1 LSHWYLD
8 SSIALH
14 VILPG
19 GDARART
26 WLEGVLA
33 SDEQIYSSV
42 LLHLE
47 LTRVLRREQ
56 LDVAL
61 ADLVLD
67 RVEAI
72 SINDGVLQSAAMI
85 ETDVKSLDAIHLASC
100 MLLGP
105 DVTVVTHDA
114 AMSQA
119 AQSLGFGTTDP
130 VASAAGPRHPATRGE
145 LPWQ

>member
-1 LSHWYLD
+1 MRHWYLD

-26 WLEGVLA
+26 WLDGVLA

-47 LTRVLRREQ
+47 LTRVLRRER

-67 RVEAI
+67 RVDAI
-72 SINDGVLQSAAMI
+72 SINDAVLQSAAAI
-85 ETDVKSLDAIHLASC
+85 ETHVKSLDAIHLASC
-100 MLLGP
+100 MLLGS
-105 DVTVVTHDA
+105 DVTVVTHDL
-114 AMSQA
+114 AMSQV
-119 AQSLGFGTTDP
+119 AQSLGFGATDP
-130 VASAAGPRHPATRGE
+130 IASTA
-145 LPWQ
+145 

>member
-1 LSHWYLD
+1 MSHWYLD

-19 GDARART
+19 GDVRART
-26 WLEGVLA
+26 WLNGVLA
-33 SDEQIYSSV
+33 SGDQIHSSV

-47 LTRVLRREQ
+47 LTRVLRRER
-56 LDVAL
+56 LDVVL
-61 ADLVLD
+61 ADLVFD

-72 SINDGVLQSAAMI
+72 SINDGVLQSAASI
-85 ETDVKSLDAIHLASC
+85 DAHVKSLDAIHLATC

-114 AMSQA
+114 AMSQV
-119 AQSLGFGTTDP
+119 AQTLGFDTTDP
-130 VASAAGPRHPATRGE
+130 IARTV
-145 LPWQ
+145 

>member
-1 LSHWYLD
+1 MRHWYLD

-19 GDARART
+19 GDARARI
-26 WLEGVLA
+26 WLDGVLA
-33 SDEQIYSSV
+33 SNEQIYSSV

-47 LTRVLRREQ
+47 LTRVLRRER

-72 SINDGVLQSAAMI
+72 SINDGVLQSAAAI
-85 ETDVKSLDAIHLASC
+85 EMHVKSLDAIHLATC
-100 MLLGP
+100 LLLGP
-105 DVTVVTHDA
+105 NVTVVTHDA

-119 AQSLGFGTTDP
+119 AQSLGFGATDP
-130 VASAAGPRHPATRGE
+130 VVKTA
-145 LPWQ
+145 

>member
-1 LSHWYLD
+1 MSRWYLD

-14 VILPG
+14 VILAG
-19 GDARART
+19 GDQRART
-26 WLEGVLA
+26 WLNGVLA
-33 SDEQIYSSV
+33 SGEQIHSSF

-67 RVEAI
+67 RVEVI
-72 SINDGVLQSAAMI
+72 SINDGVLQSAAAI
-85 ETDVKSLDAIHLASC
+85 ETHVKSLDAIHLATC

-114 AMSQA
+114 AMSQV
-119 AQSLGFGTTDP
+119 AQSLGFDTTDP
-130 VASAAGPRHPATRGE
+130 IASGA
-145 LPWQ
+145 

>member
-1 LSHWYLD
+1 MRHWYLD

-19 GDARART
+19 GDERART
-26 WLEGVLA
+26 WLDGVLA

-47 LTRVLRREQ
+47 LTRVLRRER

-67 RVEAI
+67 RVDAI
-72 SINDGVLQSAAMI
+72 SINDAVLHSAAAI
-85 ETDVKSLDAIHLASC
+85 ETHVKSLDAIHLASC
-100 MLLGP
+100 MLLGS
-105 DVTVVTHDA
+105 DVTVVTHDL
-114 AMSQA
+114 AMSQV
-119 AQSLGFGTTDP
+119 AQSLGFGATDP
-130 VASAAGPRHPATRGE
+130 IASTA
-145 LPWQ
+145 

>member
-1 LSHWYLD
+1 MRHWYLD

-19 GDARART
+19 GDERART
-26 WLEGVLA
+26 WLDRVLA
-33 SDEQIYSSV
+33 SNEQIFSSV

-47 LTRVLRREQ
+47 LTRVLRRER

-67 RVEAI
+67 RVDAI
-72 SINDGVLQSAAMI
+72 SINDAVLQSAAAI
-85 ETDVKSLDAIHLASC
+85 ETHVKSLDAIHLASC

-105 DVTVVTHDA
+105 DVTVVTHDL
-114 AMSQA
+114 AMSQV
-119 AQSLGFGTTDP
+119 AQSLDLDTTDP
-130 VASAAGPRHPATRGE
+130 IARSA
-145 LPWQ
+145 